1 MNLCVPCMQVY
12 CQHEGPQPVTFRVVG
27 KHQPRIIRGQG
38 WGITHTMSEEEDC
51 QSLSVGEELA
61 TRHRKEKKE
70 LQAKIQ
76 QMKKT
81 VNKDKKK
88 KKEVLEEIAQ
98 MEKDLKQRHSEEMA
112 DLKASEDKQVNG
124 VGSEVAALSLEE
136 EEEGAG
142 QDNEAD
148 SPPQEEKPT
157 EKKVSKAEK
166 RRKKKAEANRER
178 EARIKEEMANNK
190 NCARNVE
197 AEKLKELLRERHLKM
212 HEIEPDGNC
221 MYAAIAHQAG
231 NNTTVPGLRAQAEQ
245 FIRSNYND
253 FAPFITDPKTGEML
267 NPEQFSEYCD
277 LIVKTPAWGGQPELR
292 ALSQVL
298 QRRIEVLQAEGTPIV
313 FGEDWTQH
321 KTIHLAY
328 YRHYY
333 GLGEHYNSVIALNPV
348 EA

>member
-1 MNLCVPCMQVY
+1 
-12 CQHEGPQPVTFRVVG
+12 
-27 KHQPRIIRGQG
+27 
-38 WGITHTMSEEEDC
+38 MSDEEDS
-51 QSLSVGEELA
+51 QSLTAEEELA
-61 TRHRKEKKE
+61 ARHRKEKKE

-76 QMKKT
+76 QLKKT

-98 MEKDLKQRHSEEMA
+98 LENDLKQRHSDELAELKGSEE
-112 DLKASEDKQVNG
+112 KVNG
-124 VGSEVAALSLEE
+124 VGSEVAALSLEK
-136 EEEGAG
+136 EEGTG

-148 SPPQEEKPT
+148 SPPQEEKPA
-157 EKKVSKAEK
+157 EKRVSKAEK

-197 AEKLKELLRERHLKM
+197 AEKLKELLRERQLKM

-245 FIRSNYND
+245 FIRSNYDD
-253 FAPFITDPKTGEML
+253 FSPFITDPKTGEML
-267 NPEQFSEYCD
+267 TPEQFSEYCD
-277 LIVKTPAWGGQPELR
+277 LIVTTPAWGGQPELR

-298 QRRIEVLQAEGTPIV
+298 QRRIEVLQAEGSPVV

-333 GLGEHYNSVIALNPV
+333 GLGEHYNSVTALNPV

>member
-1 MNLCVPCMQVY
+1 M
-12 CQHEGPQPVTFRVVG
+12 
-27 KHQPRIIRGQG
+27 
-38 WGITHTMSEEEDC
+38 
-51 QSLSVGEELA
+51 LS
-61 TRHRKEKKE
+61 RHRREKKE

-81 VNKDKKK
+81 INKDKKK
-88 KKEVLEEIAQ
+88 KKEVLEEINE
-98 MEKDLKQRHSEEMA
+98 MEKNLKQRHTQELA
-112 DLKASEDKQVNG
+112 DLKDSQDKVNG
-124 VGSEVAALSLEE
+124 VSDSMATVSLEDE
-136 EEEGAG
+136 QQEC
-142 QDNEAD
+142 QDED
-148 SPPQEEKPT
+148 QESPPQQEKVM

-166 RRKKKAEANRER
+166 RRQKKAEANRER

-197 AEKLKELLRERHLKM
+197 AEKLKQILRERQLKM

-245 FIRSNYND
+245 FIRTNYND

-267 NPEQFSEYCD
+267 TPEQFSEYCD

-298 QRRIEVLQAEGTPIV
+298 QRRIEVLQAEGSPIV
-313 FGEDWTQH
+313 FGEDWTQN
-321 KTIHLAY
+321 KTILLAY

-333 GLGEHYNSVIALNPV
+333 GLGEHYNSVTALNPV

>member
-1 MNLCVPCMQVY
+1 
-12 CQHEGPQPVTFRVVG
+12 
-27 KHQPRIIRGQG
+27 
-38 WGITHTMSEEEDC
+38 MSEEEDC
-51 QSLSVGEELA
+51 QELSAEEELA
-61 TRHRKEKKE
+61 ARHRKEKKE
-70 LQAKIQ
+70 LQAKVQ
-76 QMKKT
+76 QMKKM

-88 KKEVLEEIAQ
+88 KKEVLEEITQ
-98 MEKDLKQRHSEEMA
+98 LEKDLKQRHAEELA
-112 DLKASEDKQVNG
+112 LLKASEETVTD
-124 VGSEVAALSLEE
+124 VGSEVAVLSLEE
-136 EEEGAG
+136 EEEEEGV
-142 QDNEAD
+142 QDNEAS
-148 SPPQEEKPT
+148 SPPQEGKPT

-197 AEKLKELLRERHLKM
+197 AEKLKELLRERQLKM

-231 NNTTVPGLRAQAEQ
+231 NNTTVPGLRAQAGQ
-245 FIRSNYND
+245 FIRSNFSD

-267 NPEQFSEYCD
+267 TPEQFSEYCD

-298 QRRIEVLQAEGTPIV
+298 HRRIEVLQAEGSPIV

-333 GLGEHYNSVIALNPV
+333 GLGEHYNSVTPLNPV

>member
-1 MNLCVPCMQVY
+1 M
-12 CQHEGPQPVTFRVVG
+12 
-27 KHQPRIIRGQG
+27 
-38 WGITHTMSEEEDC
+38 
-51 QSLSVGEELA
+51 LS
-61 TRHRKEKKE
+61 RHRREKKE

-81 VNKDKKK
+81 INKDKKK
-88 KKEVLEEIAQ
+88 KKEVLEEINEL
-98 MEKDLKQRHSEEMA
+98 EKNLKQRHTQELA
-112 DLKASEDKQVNG
+112 DLKDSQDKVNG
-124 VGSEVAALSLEE
+124 VSDSMATVSLEDE
-136 EEEGAG
+136 QQEC
-142 QDNEAD
+142 QDED
-148 SPPQEEKPT
+148 QESPPQQEKVT

-166 RRKKKAEANRER
+166 RRQKKAEANRER

-197 AEKLKELLRERHLKM
+197 AEKLKQILRERQLKM

-245 FIRSNYND
+245 FIRTNYND

-267 NPEQFSEYCD
+267 TPEQFSEYCD

-298 QRRIEVLQAEGTPIV
+298 QRRIEVLQAEGSPIV
-313 FGEDWTQH
+313 FGEDWTQN
-321 KTIHLAY
+321 KTILLAY

-333 GLGEHYNSVIALNPV
+333 GLGEHYNSVTALNPV

>member
-1 MNLCVPCMQVY
+1 MSDEEN
-12 CQHEGPQPVTFRVVG
+12 CQSSV
-27 KHQPRIIRGQG
+27 
-38 WGITHTMSEEEDC
+38 EEEM
-51 QSLSVGEELA
+51 LS
-61 TRHRKEKKE
+61 RHRREKKE

-81 VNKDKKK
+81 INKDKKK
-88 KKEVLEEIAQ
+88 KKEVLEEIIE
-98 MEKDLKQRHSEEMA
+98 MEKNLKQRHTQELA
-112 DLKASEDKQVNG
+112 DLKESQDKVNG
-124 VGSEVAALSLEE
+124 VSDSLATVSLEGE
-136 EEEGAG
+136 EQEC
-142 QDNEAD
+142 QDED
-148 SPPQEEKPT
+148 QESPPQQEKVT

-166 RRKKKAEANRER
+166 RRQKKAEANRER

-197 AEKLKELLRERHLKM
+197 AEKLKQILRERQLKM

-245 FIRSNYND
+245 FIRTNYND

-267 NPEQFSEYCD
+267 TPEQFSEYCD

-298 QRRIEVLQAEGTPIV
+298 QRRIEVLQAEGSPIV
-313 FGEDWTQH
+313 FGEDWTQN
-321 KTIHLAY
+321 KTILLAY

-333 GLGEHYNSVIALNPV
+333 GLGEHYNSVTALNPV